1 MNMMNSYRNWRNY
14 RNAFAEL
21 STLSNRELAD
31 IGIARANIREIALQ
45 AVK

>member
-1 MNMMNSYRNWRNY
+1 MNMMNSYRNWRTY

-31 IGIARANIREIALQ
+31 IGIAHANIREIARQ